1 MITKDNLAYT
11 SLFEKLNTILQ
22 LDDTTPEKAPI
33 GDIGDYFLL
42 LEQIKEIAYSK
53 DGDPSFLI
61 LPIDEEMFAIDANSR
76 SIKVPNS
83 FAKNGIGVKGD
94 ELAEIIYFSI
104 DRYFDLMDL
113 FSKDLEIL
121 IQWELPN
128 GDKGLSAT
136 INKTCNFIENKVVF
150 GWPISREITKEAGNI
165 KFSIRFYSLA
175 TGEDGKNY
183 FSYSFG
189 TLTSTVK
196 INPAQDF
203 TFKDVEEGG
212 DFIEEIIDKKNQY
225 LNLLKNSEVDNSGND
240 AAYPKF
246 VDLRPEQ
253 NIEYDV
259 GQMFEG
265 RACFDAEAVKDR
277 VAGQI
282 SYKWQYQGKDNADI
296 DIVDLDYGLLDYR
309 EISPDEVR
317 NEYDI
322 YWIQSDK
329 SESPQYIPYTAI
341 TWPAENRP
349 KIYKLYATLKPQQ
362 AGKYRIAARNYAGRK
377 TGSATSYSNWWKIA
391 YAELPEINLTENRY
405 SLENDGANVLIDLT
419 GKIVSPDNGELS
431 YQWYKNG
438 VKIDDAVTVTYQA
451 SEEGTYSIRVTN
463 TKNNDKAIKES
474 NTILVY
480 YLPSTP
486 KITNYKVNGATAESL
501 TEPFENVGTLEVE
514 VSPGNHSEEIKYQWY
529 KIENN
534 IPNKIEG
541 ANQQIYKPSIGGR
554 YKVDIINVYKE
565 KESFPISSN
574 EFIVID
580 VIDNQ

>member
-11 SLFEKLNTILQ
+11 SLFEKLNTILK
-22 LDDTTPEKAPI
+22 LDGSPDKEKI

-42 LEQIKEIAYSK
+42 LEQIKEIAYGK

-76 SIKVPNS
+76 SIKIPNS

-94 ELAEIIYFSI
+94 ELAEIVYFSI

-165 KFSIRFYSLA
+165 KFSVRFYSLA

-212 DFIEEIIDKKNQY
+212 DFVEKIIDKKNQY
-225 LNLLKNSEVDNSGND
+225 LNLLKNSEVDNTGSD

-246 VDLRPEQ
+246 VDLQPDQ
-253 NIEYDV
+253 KGEYNDDITL
-259 GQMFEG
+259 EG
-265 RACFDAEAVKDR
+265 RACFDADAVKDR

-282 SYKWQYQGKDNADI
+282 SYKWQYKEENESDI
-296 DIVDLDYGLLDYR
+296 EAVDLDYGKLDYR
-309 EISPDEVR
+309 KIGSDEVK

-329 SESPQYIPYTAI
+329 SESPQYIPYTAL
-341 TWPAENRP
+341 TWPTENRP
-349 KIYKLYATLKPQQ
+349 EIFKLYAQLEPKK
-362 AGKYRIAARNYAGRK
+362 AGRYRLAARNYAGRK
-377 TGSATSYSNWWKIA
+377 TGSATSYSDWWKIA
-391 YAELPEINLTENRY
+391 YAQLPIINLDKNYY
-405 SLENDGANVLIDLT
+405 SLENDGATVLIDLSS
-419 GKIVSPDNGELS
+419 KITSPDSGVLN
-431 YQWYKNG
+431 YQWYKDNE
-438 VKIDDAVTVTYQA
+438 KIAEATGA
-451 SEEGTYSIRVTN
+451 SYTANEEGIYYIKVTN
-463 TKNNDKAIKES
+463 TKNQSTAEKDSANIF
-474 NTILVY
+474 VY
-480 YLPSTP
+480 YLPSKP
-486 KITNYKVNGATAESL
+486 EITGHKVNGEIKDSL
-501 TEPFENVGTLEVE
+501 AGPFENVETLAVE
-514 VSPGNHSEEIKYQWY
+514 VSPGNHSDEIKYQWY
-529 KIENN
+529 KIEND
-534 IPNKIEG
+534 ILKQLEG
-541 ANQQIYKPSIGGR
+541 ANQQTYKPTVGGR
-554 YKVDIINVYKE
+554 YQVQVTNVYKE
-565 KESFPISSN
+565 KESAPISSSQ
-574 EFIVID
+574 FVVID
-580 VIDNQ
+580 VINNQ